1 MTLRHSLLGP
11 LLGVPEALSGLG
23 PFAQHGWPGLI
34 ALAAVA
40 VVTAGAGLAGVAR
53 RDLRIG

>member
-1 MTLRHSLLGP
+1 MLALLGP
-11 LLGVPEALSGLG
+11 LLRVPEALSGLG
-23 PFAQHGWPGLI
+23 PFEHHGWPGPI
-34 ALAAVA
+34 ALAA